1 MKNRVFPFAILFV
14 FSLFVGCAENKEE
27 TKSPVYHIDLKQKS
41 EPSKI
46 ETFLSDMQIRLVPL
60 ETKDSIYFDG
70 EASKIHMDGKSI
82 FIVNASQNSIF
93 RFNEQGEFIKKHSR
107 QGQGPEEYS
116 ILFNIALSKGVIY
129 GLDRKKVQLYDYDGN
144 YIKTI
149 PLKYEGR
156 QIWAKEDGTVFISG
170 NYTQPYQAAVY
181 QKDGDVL
188 EILPSNKNLLKLPIS
203 QSTNYSIGEYN
214 NGVYL
219 TNYFDR
225 NIYQLEDSVSI
236 LATLDFGDMNISDNF
251 FAGTVEEI
259 EARFSDYRQ
268 NDKAVFKIDHLTLT
282 DEWLIFTPT
291 LFDPSVV
298 YYNRKSNTYIVNKGF
313 KEPYNLFFGKYNAP
327 DGYIEETEE
336 FYRLVN
342 AMELK
347 EMVEELTNQDSDYL
361 SQYPFLKNVDV
372 SKIDENTNDWIL
384 FFKL

>member
-1 MKNRVFPFAILFV
+1 MKKRIYPFALLFI
-14 FSLFVGCAENKEE
+14 FLLFIRCAENKE
-27 TKSPVYHIDLKQKS
+27 KINNSVYHIDLRQEF
-41 EPSKI
+41 EPSIINK
-46 ETFLSDMQIRLVPL
+46 FLSDMQIRLLPL
-60 ETKDSIYFDG
+60 ATKDSMYFDG
-70 EASKIHMDGKSI
+70 EASKIHIDGKSV
-82 FIVNASQNSIF
+82 FIVDASQNSIF
-93 RFNEQGEFIKKHSR
+93 RFNDKGEFIQKIAHH
-107 QGQGPEEYS
+107 GQGPKEYS
-116 ILFNIALSKGVIY
+116 MLFNIALSKGLIY
-129 GLDRKKVQLYDYDGN
+129 GLDRKKIQVYDYDGN

-149 PLKYEGR
+149 PLRHEGR
-156 QIWAKEDGTVFISG
+156 QIWVKEDGTIFIAG
-170 NYTQPYQAAVY
+170 NYIQPYQIVVY
-181 QKDGDVL
+181 QKDGNIL
-188 EILPSNKNLLKLPIS
+188 EFLPSNKELLKLSIS

-214 NGVYL
+214 SSVYL

-251 FAGTVEEI
+251 FAGTAEEI
-259 EARFSDYRQ
+259 DARFSDYRQ

-298 YYNRKSNTYIVNKGF
+298 YYNRKSNKYIVNKGF
-313 KEPYNLFFGKYNAP
+313 EKPYNLFFGRYNAP
-327 DGYIEETEE
+327 DGYVEETKE

-347 EMVEELTNQDSDYL
+347 EMIEELAKQDSDYL

-372 SKIDENTNDWIL
+372 SKIDENTNDWII